1 MDLKLSHTPPSAQE
15 LKDLRTKID
24 WLNPSIEIIQKS
36 LDNSLFIVCIRHESK
51 LIGFGRVIG
60 DNAMYFY
67 IQDVIVDPDYQNKG
81 VGKMLMNELEEF
93 LSKSAMSGATIGL
106 LAATGKEGFYESFGY
121 SARTGNPLGLGMCKF
136 ID

>member
-1 MDLKLSHTPPSAQE
+1 MDLKLSHTPPSAHE
-15 LKDLRTKID
+15 LKDLRAKID

-36 LDNSLFIVCIRHESK
+36 LDNSLFIVCIRHQSK

-81 VGKMLMNELEEF
+81 IGKMLMNELEEF
-93 LSKSAMSGATIGL
+93 LSKSAVSGATIGL
-106 LAATGKEGFYESFGY
+106 LAAKGKEGFYESFGY
-121 SARTGNPLGLGMCKF
+121 QERTGNPLGLGMCKF